1 MLTLSPMTVAPVC
14 HVGDPLQMTCTAPA
28 QSLRWSIFQVN
39 EQGLLTEVTGSVLID
54 SHDADQRKQNEVDST
69 TFTFIRIS
77 APGASPM
84 ISTLSIDSVSI
95 GLNGTVVRCADLANP
110 MTSVSNTTI
119 QIIDT
124 SQSEFI
130 EDTCTSG

>member
-1 MLTLSPMTVAPVC
+1 MTVAPVC

-54 SHDADQRKQNEVDST
+54 SHDANQRKQNEVDST

-77 APGASPM
+77 APGASPT
-84 ISTLSIDSVSI
+84 SSIDSVSI
-95 GLNGTVVRCADLANP
+95 GLNGIVVRCSDAANP
-110 MTSVSNTTI
+110 MTSASTTI
-119 QIIDT
+119 QLFDTTTIGESAKIIIIIILL
-124 SQSEFI
+124 SVF
-130 EDTCTSG
+130 